1 MTALDLL
8 SLVNQVL
15 FVGLFVVVLRNAVR
29 TQTRAAYDTALLFG
43 AVAAVVAITQLA
55 ELAGVSDDRILTPII
70 LLLLNLAPYAM
81 IRLVGDFSGTP
92 RWVQVG
98 GAVAYLA
105 IAAVGFAFPFEP
117 RLVEIATIVWFL
129 AVGGYAAVAF
139 AREVGRTRGI
149 TRRRMR
155 AVAVGAMLFIG
166 AIVVVFLGV
175 LAADGNTVLGAVGQL
190 GALGA
195 VISFFLGFAPPA
207 WIRRAWR
214 EPDLRL
220 FLERSLHLIGVGDE
234 RQVIVQL
241 QQSAATAFGATGAS
255 IGISDGTRPLL
266 RYASTAGGWVEY
278 PDDEFIA
285 GWAFRDQRRVVA
297 LDAPRADPEHAEAY
311 ERAGAE
317 TIIAAP
323 ITTEER
329 RMGALAVYAGRAPI
343 FIDEDLWLIELL
355 ADQTGVLLEARDLA
369 RQAGELQA
377 REEAARLKEEFLSA
391 AAHDLR
397 TPLTV
402 VLGQAELLE
411 RRLIRDPAAQ
421 VDRAGV
427 SRIASEARRLRDLIS
442 ELLDAQRLEQPGVPM
457 DRVALDLRELVT
469 EVRRR
474 QLDLGLAIEVTQPST
489 PVLGTVDRMRVE
501 QVLDN
506 LIENAI
512 KYSLNRVP
520 PEIRLWAEADEARI
534 DVLDRGV
541 GIPAAERDRIFERF
555 YRASNAQG
563 ITDTGMGLGL
573 YICRRIV
580 EEHGGRIWVD
590 ETPGGGS
597 TFCVALPLEPP
608 ADEPSPSEVEPAW
621 TSTGDLAG
629 AQPAEAAADA

>member
-1 MTALDLL
+1 MTALELL
-8 SLVNQVL
+8 SLLNQIL
-15 FVGLFVVVLRNAVR
+15 FVGLFLVVLRYAVR
-29 TQTRAAYDTALLFG
+29 ARTRAAYDTALLFG
-43 AVAAVVAITQLA
+43 SVAAVVLITRVA
-55 ELAGVSDDRILTPII
+55 ELAGIGDAQLLGPIS

-98 GAVAYLA
+98 GAAAFLA
-105 IAAVGFAFPFEP
+105 IAAIGFAFPLQP
-117 RLVEIATIVWFL
+117 TLVEVASIVWFL
-129 AVGGYAAVAF
+129 AVGGYAAIAF

-166 AIVVVFLGV
+166 AIVVVFLDV
-175 LAADGNTVLGAVGQL
+175 LVGDDDSVLGAVAQVA
-190 GALGA
+190 ALGA

-214 EPDLRL
+214 EPDLRH
-220 FLERSLHLIGVGDE
+220 FLERSLHLVGVGDE
-234 RQVIVQL
+234 RQVLLQL

-255 IGISDGTRPLL
+255 IGISDGSRPVL
-266 RYASTAGGWVEY
+266 RYASAAGGWLEY

-297 LDAPRADPEHAEAY
+297 MDASSADPEHAENY
-311 ERAGAE
+311 ERVGAG

-323 ITTEER
+323 ITTEAR
-329 RMGALAVYAGRAPI
+329 RMGTLAVYAGRAPI

-411 RRLIRDPAAQ
+411 RRLIRDPAAP
-421 VDRAGV
+421 VDRLGV
-427 SRIASEARRLRDLIS
+427 SRMASEARRLRDLIT
-442 ELLDAQRLEQPGVPM
+442 ELLDAQRLEQPGLPM
-457 DRVALDLRELVT
+457 DRVALDLRELVA
-469 EVRRR
+469 EVRNR
-474 QLDLGLAIEVTQPST
+474 QLELGLAIEVTQPST
-489 PVLGTVDRMRVE
+489 PVLGTVDRSRVE

-506 LIENAI
+506 LIENAL
-512 KYSLNRVP
+512 KYSLDGTP
-520 PEIRLWAEADEARI
+520 PDIRLWSDADEARI
-534 DVLDRGV
+534 EVIDCGV
-541 GIPAAERDRIFERF
+541 GIPAAERDRIFDRF
-555 YRASNAQG
+555 YRASNAQS

-580 EEHGGRIWVD
+580 EEHGGRIWVE

-597 TFCVALPLEPP
+597 TFCVALPLEAPTN
-608 ADEPSPSEVEPAW
+608 EPEASEVEPAW
-621 TSTGDLAG
+621 STSGDVAG
-629 AQPAEAAADA
+629 VQPAEAAADA